1 MGHFFKTSSTVPDHT
16 FYAQSQNMVEKLPNF
31 GRISHSQSFTVFT
44 GCCQTGSIVNRILA
58 LSVQLANKAQ
68 PLQNQNVKETFL
80 VVILLVCLLETLFL
94 GGGGIDTLVRA
105 ELHGNSEFSRF
116 HPIVHMTD
124 TVKTGI
130 KRTQQVP
137 FRSLST
143 PNPPPPISF
152 ATSLFSSR
160 IVTAPWCRAVSR

>member
-68 PLQNQNVKETFL
+68 PLQNQNVKDFSRGDTSCLSVRNTF
-80 VVILLVCLLETLFL
+80 FW
-94 GGGGIDTLVRA
+94 GGGIDTLVRA